1 MERSPDSLAGMAASA
16 FGTGTYAAMRQATSL
31 QSFLEFLINF
41 LPVEGCSGEIKD
53 NIRS

>member
-31 QSFLEFLINF
+31 QSFLEFI
-41 LPVEGCSGEIKD
+41 
-53 NIRS
+53 